1 MNAIALSDA
10 TAGSRY
16 CICEIKEENRLVNR
30 LSSMGLLCGS
40 TIEMCQNH
48 EKQPVLI
55 YARDTLVA
63 IGREESKKN
72 YGGRCRQMSNCENC
86 SSNQNCKYHG
96 SSQLYK
102 KDGNTPVITLL
113 GQPNSGK
120 STIFNMT
127 TGSHQHVGNWP
138 GKTVDQKEGECKW
151 NGKRLII
158 ADLPGSYSL
167 SAGSDEEVITRDY
180 ISAGNADLVVV
191 MADASQLKLSLYM
204 LADFVGMKVP
214 AILVLNMIDVAKGQG
229 IVIDTAALSEK
240 LGVPVVT
247 MSAIRKKDY
256 RVLYE
261 NIETAL
267 TEKPI
272 IVGEPMTTAKEKMAY
287 IDDLLNGVITVAALT
302 PLSGILR
309 SGMKAISVHPLLISL
324 ICDVL
329 INVLYFALMMAS
341 FVLSITLGFNL
352 MEETDYLA
360 RISFLFDN
368 TMSKVGLQG
377 KTIMPFFMGLG
388 CTIAGT
394 TGTRVVDNW
403 GQRVLAIAMSWA
415 VPCAATLSVVP
426 TIAIALFGSTGGFLV
441 MMSIFLFMFLMMWVV
456 YKVFGNSLAP
466 KEELVGLIMELPPYH
481 KPAIKNTLYVT
492 FQRTLGI
499 FLRALR
505 IISLVSIVFFVLTY
519 GFGGNAENSILY
531 KLGVLIEPLTKFF
544 GMKWEAF
551 LAFCASA
558 ISKESLLGV
567 LNTLYG
573 AGGSLVSSTF
583 GAKVSWTAASISDIL
598 SANFTKA
605 EGLAFIFAISFNMP
619 CISALAATARET
631 HSAKWTAKIGV
642 FYTLAAL
649 LIACVVY
656 HIGVLKF

>member
-1 MNAIALSDA
+1 MS
-10 TAGSRY
+10 S
-16 CICEIKEENRLVNR
+16 CEA
-30 LSSMGLLCGS
+30 C
-40 TIEMCQNH
+40 
-48 EKQPVLI
+48 
-55 YARDTLVA
+55 AA
-63 IGREESKKN
+63 SK
-72 YGGRCRQMSNCENC
+72 
-86 SSNQNCKYHG
+86 NCKYHG
-96 SSQLYK
+96 SSQFYR
-102 KDGNTPVITLL
+102 KDDGTPVIALL

-120 STIFNMT
+120 STIFNMM

-151 NGKRLII
+151 NGQRMIL

-180 ISAGNADLVVV
+180 ITSGNADLVLV
-191 MADASQLKLSLYM
+191 MADASQLKRSLYM
-204 LADFVGMKVP
+204 LADFVGTKVP
-214 AILVLNMIDVAKGQG
+214 AVLVLNMMDVAKGQG
-229 IVIDTAALSEK
+229 ISIDTDALSRK
-240 LGVPVVT
+240 LGIPVVP

-256 RVLYE
+256 RGLYE
-261 NIETAL
+261 SIENAL
-267 TEKPI
+267 AQKPVI
-272 IVGEPMTTAKEKMAY
+272 AGDTMSSAKEKMDY
-287 IDDLLNGVITVAALT
+287 IDELLDGVITAEKDVGRAFSKFDRKALSPVRGKLMAFGIILLIFLLSMIFSGVVSGIASAVLT
-302 PLSGILR
+302 PLSGVLR
-309 SGMKAISVHPLLISL
+309 TGMEHIHVHALLISL

-341 FVLSITLGFNL
+341 FVLGISLGFNL
-352 MEETDYLA
+352 MEETGYLA

-441 MMSIFLFMFLMMWVV
+441 MVSIFLFMFLMMWVV

-466 KEELVGLIMELPPYH
+466 KEERVGLIMELPPYH
-481 KPAIKNTLYVT
+481 KPAFRNILYVT
-492 FQRTLGI
+492 FQRTLDI

-505 IISLVSIVFFVLTY
+505 VISLVSIVFFVLTY
-519 GFGGNAENSILY
+519 GFGGSAENSILY
-531 KLGVLIEPLTKFF
+531 KLGVLIEPMTMFF
-544 GMKWEAF
+544 GLKWQAF

-573 AGGSLVSSTF
+573 TGGSLVSSTF
-583 GAKVSWTAASISDIL
+583 GAKVSGTAAADISQIL

-619 CISALAATARET
+619 CVSALAATARET
-631 HSAKWTAKIGV
+631 HSVKWTAKIGV
-642 FYTLAAL
+642 FYTLASL

-656 HIGVLKF
+656 HIGLLVF

>member
-1 MNAIALSDA
+1 M
-10 TAGSRY
+10 SR
-16 CICEIKEENRLVNR
+16 CETCA
-30 LSSMGLLCGS
+30 SC
-40 TIEMCQNH
+40 
-48 EKQPVLI
+48 
-55 YARDTLVA
+55 A
-63 IGREESKKN
+63 
-72 YGGRCRQMSNCENC
+72 
-86 SSNQNCKYHG
+86 NCKYHG
-96 SSQLYK
+96 SSHLYR
-102 KDGNTPVITLL
+102 KDDGTPVIALL

-120 STIFNMT
+120 STIFNMM

-138 GKTVDQKEGECKW
+138 GKTVDQKEGECRW
-151 NGKRLII
+151 NGQRMIL

-180 ISAGNADLVVV
+180 IASGNADLVLV
-191 MADASQLKLSLYM
+191 MADASQLKRSLYM
-204 LADFVGMKVP
+204 LADFVGTKVP
-214 AILVLNMIDVAKGQG
+214 AVLILNMMDVAQGQD
-229 IVIDTAALSEK
+229 IHIDTDALARK
-240 LGVPVVT
+240 LGVPVVP

-256 RVLYE
+256 QALYAC
-261 NIETAL
+261 IEAAL
-267 TEKPI
+267 AQQPV
-272 IVGEPMTTAKEKMAY
+272 IVGQAMNSAKEKMAY
-287 IDDLLNGVITVAALT
+287 IDNLLDGIITTGKDAHRAFSKFDRLALSPVRGKLLAFGIILLIFLLSMIFSGVVSGAASAVLT

-309 SGMKAISVHPLLISL
+309 VGMEDIHIPALLISL

-341 FVLSITLGFNL
+341 FVLGISLGFNL
-352 MEETDYLA
+352 MEETGYLA
-360 RISFLFDN
+360 RISFLFDH

-426 TIAIALFGSTGGFLV
+426 TIAVALFGSTGGFLV
-441 MMSIFLFMFLMMWVV
+441 IVSIFLFMFLMMWVV

-466 KEELVGLIMELPPYH
+466 KEERVGLIMELPPYH
-481 KPAIKNTLYVT
+481 KPALRNILYVT
-492 FQRTLGI
+492 FQRTLDI

-505 IISLVSIVFFVLTY
+505 VISLVSIVFFILTY
-519 GFGGNAENSILY
+519 GFGGNAESSILY
-531 KLGVLIEPLTKFF
+531 KVGVLIEPVTMFF
-544 GMKWEAF
+544 GLKWQAF

-573 AGGSLVSSTF
+573 TGGSLVSSTF
-583 GAKVSWTAASISDIL
+583 GAKVSGTAAAGISDIL
-598 SANFTKA
+598 AANFTKA

-619 CISALAATARET
+619 CVSALAATARET
-631 HSAKWTAKIGV
+631 HSVKWTAKIGV

-649 LIACVVY
+649 LIACIVY
-656 HIGVLKF
+656 HIGLLVF

>member
-1 MNAIALSDA
+1 MS
-10 TAGSRY
+10 S
-16 CICEIKEENRLVNR
+16 CEA
-30 LSSMGLLCGS
+30 C
-40 TIEMCQNH
+40 
-48 EKQPVLI
+48 
-55 YARDTLVA
+55 AA
-63 IGREESKKN
+63 SK
-72 YGGRCRQMSNCENC
+72 
-86 SSNQNCKYHG
+86 NCKYHG
-96 SSQLYK
+96 SSQFYR
-102 KDGNTPVITLL
+102 KDDGTPVVALL

-120 STIFNMT
+120 STIFNMM

-151 NGKRLII
+151 NGQRMIL

-180 ISAGNADLVVV
+180 ITSGNADLVLV
-191 MADASQLKLSLYM
+191 MADASQLKRSLYM
-204 LADFVGMKVP
+204 LADFVGTKVP
-214 AILVLNMIDVAKGQG
+214 AVLVLNMMDVAKGQG
-229 IVIDTAALSEK
+229 ISIDTDALSQK
-240 LGVPVVT
+240 LGIPVVP

-256 RVLYE
+256 RGLYE
-261 NIETAL
+261 SIENAL
-267 TEKPI
+267 AQKPVI
-272 IVGEPMTTAKEKMAY
+272 AGDTMNSAKEKMDY
-287 IDDLLNGVITVAALT
+287 IDELLDGVITAEKDAIRAFSKFDRKALSPVRGKLMAFGIILLVFLLSMIFSGVVSGIASAVLT
-302 PLSGILR
+302 PLSGVLR
-309 SGMKAISVHPLLISL
+309 TGMEHIHVHALLISL

-341 FVLSITLGFNL
+341 FVLGISLGFNL
-352 MEETDYLA
+352 MEETGYLA

-441 MMSIFLFMFLMMWVV
+441 MVSIFLFMFLMMWVV

-466 KEELVGLIMELPPYH
+466 KEERVGLIMELPPYH
-481 KPAIKNTLYVT
+481 KPAFRNILYVT
-492 FQRTLGI
+492 FQRTLDI

-505 IISLVSIVFFVLTY
+505 AISLVSIVFFVLTY
-519 GFGGNAENSILY
+519 GFGGSAENSILY
-531 KLGVLIEPLTKFF
+531 KLGVLIEPVTMFF
-544 GMKWEAF
+544 GLKWQAF

-573 AGGSLVSSTF
+573 TGGSLVSSTF
-583 GAKVSWTAASISDIL
+583 GAKVSGTAAAGISQIL

-619 CISALAATARET
+619 CVSALAATARET
-631 HSAKWTAKIGV
+631 HSVKWTAKIGV
-642 FYTLAAL
+642 FYTLASL

-656 HIGVLKF
+656 HIGLLVF

>member
-1 MNAIALSDA
+1 
-10 TAGSRY
+10 
-16 CICEIKEENRLVNR
+16 
-30 LSSMGLLCGS
+30 
-40 TIEMCQNH
+40 
-48 EKQPVLI
+48 
-55 YARDTLVA
+55 
-63 IGREESKKN
+63 
-72 YGGRCRQMSNCENC
+72 MSNCEACAASKNC
-86 SSNQNCKYHG
+86 RYHG
-96 SSQLYK
+96 SSQFYR
-102 KDGNTPVITLL
+102 KDDGTPVIALL

-120 STIFNMT
+120 STIFNMM

-151 NGKRLII
+151 NGQRMIL

-180 ISAGNADLVVV
+180 ITSGNADLVLV
-191 MADASQLKLSLYM
+191 MADASQLKRSLYM
-204 LADFVGMKVP
+204 LADFVGTKVP
-214 AILVLNMIDVAKGQG
+214 AVLVLNMMDVAKGQG
-229 IVIDTAALSEK
+229 ISIDTDALSRK
-240 LGVPVVT
+240 LGIPVVP

-256 RVLYE
+256 RGLNESIE
-261 NIETAL
+261 NAL
-267 TEKPI
+267 AQKPVI
-272 IVGEPMTTAKEKMAY
+272 AGDTMSSAKEKMDY
-287 IDDLLNGVITVAALT
+287 IDDLLDGVITAEKDAGRAFGKFDRKALSPVRGKLMAFGIILLIFLLSMIFSGVVSGIASAVLT
-302 PLSGILR
+302 PLSCVLR
-309 SGMKAISVHPLLISL
+309 AGMEHIHVHALLISL

-341 FVLSITLGFNL
+341 FVLGISLGFNL
-352 MEETDYLA
+352 MEETGYLA

-426 TIAIALFGSTGGFLV
+426 TIAIALFGSTGGVLV
-441 MMSIFLFMFLMMWVV
+441 MVSIFLFMFLMMWVV

-466 KEELVGLIMELPPYH
+466 KEVRVGLIMELPPYH
-481 KPAIKNTLYVT
+481 KPAFRNILYVT
-492 FQRTLGI
+492 FQRTLDI

-505 IISLVSIVFFVLTY
+505 VISLVSIVFFVLTY
-519 GFGGNAENSILY
+519 GFGGSAENSILY
-531 KLGVLIEPLTKFF
+531 KLGVLIEPVTMFF
-544 GMKWEAF
+544 GLKWQAF

-573 AGGSLVSSTF
+573 TGGSLVSSTF
-583 GAKVSWTAASISDIL
+583 GAKVSGTAAAGISQIL

-619 CISALAATARET
+619 CVSALAATARET
-631 HSAKWTAKIGV
+631 HSVKWTAKIGV
-642 FYTLAAL
+642 FYTLASL

-656 HIGVLKF
+656 HIGLLVF

>member
-1 MNAIALSDA
+1 MNK
-10 TAGSRY
+10 
-16 CICEIKEENRLVNR
+16 CEACAAN
-30 LSSMGLLCGS
+30 
-40 TIEMCQNH
+40 
-48 EKQPVLI
+48 
-55 YARDTLVA
+55 
-63 IGREESKKN
+63 
-72 YGGRCRQMSNCENC
+72 
-86 SSNQNCKYHG
+86 KYHG
-96 SSQLYK
+96 TSRLYH
-102 KDGNTPVITLL
+102 KDESTPVIALL

-120 STIFNMT
+120 STIFNMM

-151 NGKRLII
+151 NGQSMIL

-167 SAGSDEEVITRDY
+167 SAGSDEEVITKDY
-180 ISAGNADLVVV
+180 ITSGNADLVLV
-191 MADASQLKLSLYM
+191 MADASQLKRSLYM
-204 LADFVGMKVP
+204 LADFVGTKVP
-214 AILVLNMIDVAKGQG
+214 AVLVLNMMDVAQGQG
-229 IVIDTAALSEK
+229 ITVNTGRLSEK
-240 LGVPVVT
+240 LGIPVVP

-261 NIETAL
+261 TMEKAL
-267 TEKPI
+267 KEKPMINREEPASAKDKLAFIDELLEGVLTTSKTAESSFTKFDKLALSPGKGKLLAFGI
-272 IVGEPMTTAKEKMAY
+272 IL
-287 IDDLLNGVITVAALT
+287 IIFLLAMLFAGVFGGLASAVLT
-302 PLSGILR
+302 GISAVLR
-309 SGMKAISVHPLLISL
+309 PAMEGINVHPLLISL

-329 INVLYFALMMAS
+329 MNVLYFACMMAS
-341 FVLSITLGFNL
+341 FVLGITFGFNL
-352 MEETDYLA
+352 MEETGYLA

-388 CTIAGT
+388 CTIAGA

-441 MMSIFLFMFLMMWVV
+441 IVSIFLFMFLMMWVV

-466 KEELVGLIMELPPYH
+466 KKERVGLIMELPPYH
-481 KPAIKNTLYVT
+481 KPDWRNIMYVT
-492 FQRTLGI
+492 FERTLDI
-499 FLRALR
+499 FWRALR
-505 IISLVSIVFFVLTY
+505 VISIVSIVFFVLTY

-531 KLGVLIEPLTKFF
+531 RVGIIIEPVTMFF
-544 GMKWEAF
+544 GLKWEAF

-573 AGGSLVSSTF
+573 TGGSLVSSTF
-583 GAKVSWTAASISDIL
+583 GAKVAGSAAGISDIL
-598 SANFTKA
+598 AANFTKA

-631 HSAKWTAKIGV
+631 HSVKWTAKIGV
-642 FYTLAAL
+642 FYTVAAL
-649 LIACVVY
+649 IVSCIVY
-656 HIGVLKF
+656 HVGLLVF

>member
-1 MNAIALSDA
+1 MS
-10 TAGSRY
+10 S
-16 CICEIKEENRLVNR
+16 CEA
-30 LSSMGLLCGS
+30 C
-40 TIEMCQNH
+40 
-48 EKQPVLI
+48 
-55 YARDTLVA
+55 AA
-63 IGREESKKN
+63 SK
-72 YGGRCRQMSNCENC
+72 
-86 SSNQNCKYHG
+86 NCKYHG
-96 SSQLYK
+96 SSQFYR
-102 KDGNTPVITLL
+102 KDDGTPVVALL

-120 STIFNMT
+120 STIFNMM

-151 NGKRLII
+151 NGQRMIL

-180 ISAGNADLVVV
+180 ITSGNADLVLV
-191 MADASQLKLSLYM
+191 MADASQLKRSLYM
-204 LADFVGMKVP
+204 LADFVGTKVP
-214 AILVLNMIDVAKGQG
+214 AVLVLNMMDVAKGQG
-229 IVIDTAALSEK
+229 ISIDTDALSRK
-240 LGVPVVT
+240 LGIPVVP

-256 RVLYE
+256 RGLYE
-261 NIETAL
+261 SIENAL
-267 TEKPI
+267 AQKPVI
-272 IVGEPMTTAKEKMAY
+272 AGDTMSTAKEKMDY
-287 IDDLLNGVITVAALT
+287 IDDLLDGVITAEKDASRAFSKYDRKALSPVRGKLMAFGIILLIFLLSMIFSGVVSGIASAVLT
-302 PLSGILR
+302 PLSGVLR
-309 SGMKAISVHPLLISL
+309 MGMEHIHVHALLISL
-324 ICDVL
+324 VCDVL

-341 FVLSITLGFNL
+341 FVLGISLGFNL
-352 MEETDYLA
+352 MEETGYLA

-441 MMSIFLFMFLMMWVV
+441 MVSIFLFMFLMMWVV

-466 KEELVGLIMELPPYH
+466 KEERVGLIMELPPYH
-481 KPAIKNTLYVT
+481 KPAFRNILYVT
-492 FQRTLGI
+492 FQRTLDI

-505 IISLVSIVFFVLTY
+505 VISLVSIVFFVLTY
-519 GFGGNAENSILY
+519 GFGGSAENSILY
-531 KLGVLIEPLTKFF
+531 KLGVLIEPVTMFF
-544 GMKWEAF
+544 GLKWQAF

-573 AGGSLVSSTF
+573 TGGSLVSSTF
-583 GAKVSWTAASISDIL
+583 GAKVSGTAAAGISQIL

-619 CISALAATARET
+619 CVSALAATARET
-631 HSAKWTAKIGV
+631 HSVKWTAKIGV
-642 FYTLAAL
+642 LYTLASL

-656 HIGVLKF
+656 HIGLLVF

>member
-1 MNAIALSDA
+1 MS
-10 TAGSRY
+10 S
-16 CICEIKEENRLVNR
+16 CEA
-30 LSSMGLLCGS
+30 
-40 TIEMCQNH
+40 
-48 EKQPVLI
+48 
-55 YARDTLVA
+55 YAA
-63 IGREESKKN
+63 SKN
-72 YGGRCRQMSNCENC
+72 CR
-86 SSNQNCKYHG
+86 YHG
-96 SSQLYK
+96 SSQFYR
-102 KDGNTPVITLL
+102 KDDGTPVVALL

-120 STIFNMT
+120 STIFNMM

-151 NGKRLII
+151 NGQRMIL

-180 ISAGNADLVVV
+180 ISSGNADLVLV
-191 MADASQLKLSLYM
+191 MADASQLKRSLYM
-204 LADFVGMKVP
+204 LADFVGTKVP
-214 AILVLNMIDVAKGQG
+214 AVLVLNMMDVAKGQG
-229 IVIDTAALSEK
+229 ISIDTDALSRK
-240 LGVPVVT
+240 LGIPVVP

-256 RVLYE
+256 RGLYE
-261 NIETAL
+261 SIENAL
-267 TEKPI
+267 AQKPVI
-272 IVGEPMTTAKEKMAY
+272 SGDTMSSAKEKMDY
-287 IDDLLNGVITVAALT
+287 IDDLLDGVITAGKDAGRAFGKFDRKALSPVRGKLMAFGIILLIFLLSMIFSGVVSGIASAVLT
-302 PLSGILR
+302 PLSGVLR
-309 SGMKAISVHPLLISL
+309 TGMEHIHVHALQISL

-341 FVLSITLGFNL
+341 FVLGISLGFNL
-352 MEETDYLA
+352 MEETGYLA

-441 MMSIFLFMFLMMWVV
+441 MVSIFLFMFLMMWVV
-456 YKVFGNSLAP
+456 YKVLGNSLAP
-466 KEELVGLIMELPPYH
+466 KEERVGLIMELPPYH
-481 KPAIKNTLYVT
+481 KPAFRNILYVT
-492 FQRTLGI
+492 FQRTLDI

-505 IISLVSIVFFVLTY
+505 VISLVSIVFFVLTY
-519 GFGGNAENSILY
+519 GFGGSAENSILY
-531 KLGVLIEPLTKFF
+531 KLGVLIEPVTMFF
-544 GMKWEAF
+544 GLKWQAF

-573 AGGSLVSSTF
+573 TGGSLVSSTF
-583 GAKVSWTAASISDIL
+583 GAKVSGTAAAGISQIL

-619 CISALAATARET
+619 CVSALAATARET
-631 HSAKWTAKIGV
+631 HSVKWTAKIGV
-642 FYTLAAL
+642 FYTLASL
-649 LIACVVY
+649 LIACAVY
-656 HIGVLKF
+656 HIGLLVF